1 MGRRTA
7 ASGDSAPAGGLSS
20 QDAPPI
26 SLLVLP
32 KEKRAVHGPKR
43 KNAFGALR
51 CSGPP
56 RARGAADR
64 CLLRFCLAFGHAIIF
79 CKFAT
84 AVPWRMVRRASRCK
98 NVFDQLLFPHVP
110 LARKGHAASVSGKA
124 ANGCAVATRSPGRRR
139 GLVPAGGRG
148 RPPLQRGDG
157 FWHPRRGRCL
167 HRPVV
172 PAPINHRLAAAE
184 REAGCIPD
192 FPGPKDSP
200 RAVRFRP

>member
-20 QDAPPI
+20 GMHPPF
-26 SLLVLP
+26 SFRSWP
-32 KEKRAVHGPKR
+32 KRKRAVHGPKEKAALAR
-43 KNAFGALR
+43 SGAVALR
-51 CSGPP
+51 A
-56 RARGAADR
+56 RRGAADR
-64 CLLRFCLAFGHAIIF
+64 CKRRFGLAFGHAIIF
-79 CKFAT
+79 CEVDA

-98 NVFDQLLFPHVP
+98 NVFDQLLFPRVP

-157 FWHPRRGRCL
+157 FWHPRRGRCP